1 MGQKSLRWLVGRS
14 IDGSVWRPSHARYL
28 REQVLNLRRNEL
40 EGYSDR
46 DHIVAAAAWL
56 ARAQDA
62 SNDGGVSGRYS
73 VKSGWTSSYPETTGY
88 IIPTFL
94 SLSRMLGSEYHDRA
108 RRCVEFLKP
117 LQLPDGAFP
126 AGELHEN
133 RARPSVFNSA
143 QILHGLV
150 AWHAET
156 GDLSAAASASRT
168 AAWLTS
174 RLDADGAWRTDIY
187 NGLVTTYTAHASCW
201 LAEAGLHFGVE
212 DWTRAAERHLDWV
225 LSHVDSSTGWI
236 DLTGFG
242 EEDHRMRRSVTH
254 TLAYTLWG
262 ILDLSESLDRP
273 DGVAV
278 ARRAAE
284 QVARRLELSGTLAGE
299 LNSQW
304 KASRSDYSCLTG
316 NAQMALIWFRLARM
330 NWDARLINAGIKA
343 LDLVKAAQPM
353 DSSDPGI
360 RGGIPGSSPAWGD
373 YIYMALPNWAAKFF
387 IDAMLA
393 KQDALASA
401 ETRPLGH
408 WVPPDDIPRAL
419 PIACRR
425 TTAAPRVVMLSTP
438 HSHKVPQM
446 MEAWSAWGFRPS
458 AVVLEY
464 REEPGFFTRLAR
476 RMRSDGITRTIR
488 NALLQRLR
496 RASGDG
502 SESTAVTDVAAFCQ
516 ANGIPIFRVG
526 SLSHPD
532 AVASVKSL
540 EPDVLVHAG
549 AGILRS
555 ELLATARLGTLNAHM
570 GVLPR
575 YRGMNV
581 SEWAFLE
588 GSSVGCTVH
597 LVNAGIDTGDI
608 VAIREIDTAPAHTI
622 EELRNLVD
630 ASQIALLGEV
640 LHFVVDTGCLPPTRP
655 QAADEGRQYFRMH
668 PELKSVLE
676 SKLRRKRLTDRVPET
691 KRTLQTM
698 TALTI

>member
-14 IDGSVWRPSHARYL
+14 IDGSVWRPSHGRYL
-28 REQVLNLRRNEL
+28 RDQVLNLRRNEL
-40 EGYSDR
+40 AGYSDR
-46 DHIVAAAAWL
+46 DHIIAAARWL

-73 VKSGWTSSYPETTGY
+73 VRSGWTSSYPETTGY

-94 SLSRMLGSEYHDRA
+94 SLSRIFGSEYHDRA
-108 RRCVEFLKP
+108 RHCVEFLKP

-150 AWHAET
+150 SWHAAT
-156 GDLSAAASASRT
+156 GDADAAEAASRT
-168 AAWLTS
+168 ANWLNS
-174 RLDADGAWRTDIY
+174 RLDADGAWRKDIY

-212 DWTRAAERHLDWV
+212 EWTSAAERHLDWV
-225 LSHVDSSTGWI
+225 LSHVDNSTGWI
-236 DLTGFG
+236 DLTGFS
-242 EEDHRMRRSVTH
+242 EEDHRKRRSVTH

-284 QVARRLELSGTLAGE
+284 HVARRLELSGSLAGE
-299 LNSQW
+299 LDSKW

-330 NWDARLINAGIKA
+330 NCDARFINAGIKA

-353 DSSDPGI
+353 DSGDPGI
-360 RGGIPGSSPAWGD
+360 RGGIPGSSPAWGE

-393 KQDALASA
+393 KQDALASL
-401 ETRPLGH
+401 EIHPPGL

-419 PIACRR
+419 PTARRR
-425 TTAAPRVVMLSTP
+425 TAPAPRVVMLSTP
-438 HSHKVPQM
+438 DSHKVPQM
-446 MEAWSAWGFRPS
+446 MGAWSAWGFRPS
-458 AVVLEY
+458 AVVLEH
-464 REEPGFFTRLAR
+464 REEPGFLTRLAR
-476 RMRSDGITRTIR
+476 RMRSDGVTRTIR

-496 RASGDG
+496 RASGAG
-502 SESTAVTDVAAFCQ
+502 SESTAITDVAAFCE
-516 ANGIPIFRVG
+516 ANGIPILRVG

-570 GVLPR
+570 GILPR

-581 SEWAFLE
+581 SEWACLE
-588 GSSVGCTVH
+588 GNPVGCTVH

-608 VAIREIDTAPAHTI
+608 VAIREVATASAHTI

-630 ASQIALLGEV
+630 EAQIALLGEV
-640 LHFVVDTGCLPPTRP
+640 LHFVVDTGCLPATRP
-655 QAADEGRQYFRMH
+655 QTADEGRQYFRMH
-668 PELKSVLE
+668 PDLKSVLE
-676 SKLRRKRLTDRVPET
+676 SKLARQRVKDRVPEARRNFQPT
-691 KRTLQTM
+691 A
-698 TALTI
+698 ALTV